1 MYSIFTI
8 TVVSM
13 SLMFQVIYRALSPW
27 QSVDPYGAA
36 ARDQLMITNLRVRLL
51 QQQPCPCQ
59 DKDLGAASLP
69 TAHYAIYDF
78 IVKGSCLCHGHAD
91 HCLPATDHQSSPD
104 KTSNVVRISQFWC
117 VRNPFSAAWV
127 WDRCCVLL
135 TVSVRLPN
143 FCCGEMG
150 RGRFWEFWESFFP
163 PLLTGCSALR
173 SFLLL
178 YPRGCSEDLTLGHG
192 FTYHYGDLEMW
203 KAQLWSWV

>member
-104 KTSNVVRISQFWC
+104 KTSNVVRISQSDASEIL
-117 VRNPFSAAWV
+117 SAPRECETDV
-127 WDRCCVLL
+127 
-135 TVSVRLPN
+135 VS
-143 FCCGEMG
+143 C
-150 RGRFWEFWESFFP
+150 
-163 PLLTGCSALR
+163 
-173 SFLLL
+173 
-178 YPRGCSEDLTLGHG
+178 
-192 FTYHYGDLEMW
+192 
-203 KAQLWSWV
+203 